1 MPEKLLKHMARD
13 KKVVGKKQI
22 LILARSIGKAF
33 VYEGATREI
42 IRQSWKSVSE
52 VSKVLYGDGHIL
64 RICCDIWSH

>member
-42 IRQSWKSVSE
+42 IRQSWE
-52 VSKVLYGDGHIL
+52 ECLGGE
-64 RICCDIWSH
+64 